1 MATLPAFLTTR
12 PTFKRVAV
20 TRPETAADS
29 AEIRARRDPFQLRSL
44 PQDQVFFF
52 SKKIDNSRLVRQPD
66 PHAKS
71 ACWSAIGVA
80 SIAVAALAC
89 VLVPGAMTTSSGY
102 RLESL
107 RAEER
112 RLLDERR
119 SLDLQEAE
127 LLSPERLDRLARAQ
141 NMVTPK
147 SDQVYHLDASKP
159 GAAVAMVKQ

>member
-1 MATLPAFLTTR
+1 MATLPAFLTSR
-12 PTFKRVAV
+12 PLFKRPAA
-20 TRPETAADS
+20 TRPEPVTQPRD
-29 AEIRARRDPFQLRSL
+29 IRAKRDPYLLRSL

-52 SKKIDNSRLVRQPD
+52 SKKIDNSRLVREPD
-66 PHAKS
+66 PQAKS

-80 SIAVAALAC
+80 SIAVVALAC
-89 VLVPGAMTTSSGY
+89 VLLPGAMTTISGY

-112 RLLDERR
+112 RLVDERR

-141 NMVTPK
+141 NLVTPK
-147 SDQVYHLDASKP
+147 SDQVFHLDGNKP
-159 GAAVAMVKQ
+159 GSTVAMVKQ

>member
-1 MATLPAFLTTR
+1 MATLPAFFATL
-12 PTFKRVAV
+12 PLFKRTGV
-20 TRPETAADS
+20 TRPETVAQPAAV
-29 AEIRARRDPFQLRSL
+29 RAQRDPFQLRSL

-52 SKKIDNSRLVRQPD
+52 SKKIDNSRLVREAD
-66 PHAKS
+66 PQGKS

-80 SIAVAALAC
+80 SLAVVALAG
-89 VLVPGAMTTSSGY
+89 VLLPGALTTISGY

-112 RLLDERR
+112 RLVDERR

-127 LLSPERLDRLARAQ
+127 LLSPGRLDRLARSQ

-147 SDQVYHLDASKP
+147 SDQVYHLDGKQD
-159 GAAVAMVKQ
+159 AAVAMVNQ

>member
-1 MATLPAFLTTR
+1 MATLPAFFTTL
-12 PTFKRVAV
+12 PLFKRAGVA
-20 TRPETAADS
+20 RPETGGRS
-29 AEIRARRDPFQLRSL
+29 AEISAQRDPFQLRSL

-52 SKKIDNSRLVRQPD
+52 SKKIDNSRLVRQAD
-66 PHAKS
+66 PQAKS

-112 RLLDERR
+112 RLMDERR
-119 SLDLQEAE
+119 ALDLQEAE

-147 SDQVYHLDASKP
+147 SDQVYHLEGKP
-159 GAAVAMVKQ
+159 DSAVAMVKP